1 MFAPEGPRMELD
13 ASGVRILFVGG
24 LIDRK
29 GPDLLISAFLEVF
42 AGRDDVTLVV
52 KDFGA
57 DGIYPMSDRSR
68 LRDYAAS
75 GQSPRIVY
83 LHRDMTTEEVASLY
97 RACDVL
103 VHPYRGEGFA
113 MPVLE
118 AMACGLP
125 VVVTA
130 GGPTDEFCPDAA
142 CWRIR
147 AERREYDEDRAGT
160 WVTAGRPWMLEPDA
174 DHLRQ
179 LLLTAVAD
187 AEGRRMR
194 GLAGRDAARQL
205 SWAVV
210 AEAYRER
217 IAALAARPPL
227 HAQPDPAP
235 LELDAARIRLLATP
249 AWRGDDRLGDLLA
262 AWVGGVRAGTGACL
276 FLLADPR
283 SAPDEEACTRRV
295 LDAAAGAGVSLDE
308 CADIVILTHALAGAD
323 GPRLHAGVDGYVP
336 LHDGCAGHE
345 RLARAAGRPVLA
357 ADASVLAA
365 WAAADDRLA
374 A

>member
-1 MFAPEGPRMELD
+1 GQA
-13 ASGVRILFVGG
+13 
-24 LIDRK
+24 
-29 GPDLLISAFLEVF
+29 F
-42 AGRDDVTLVV
+42 AGRDDVTLIV

-57 DGIYPMSDRSR
+57 DDIYAATDRTR
-68 LRDYAAS
+68 LREYAGA
-75 GQSPRIVY
+75 GRTPRIVY
-83 LHRDMTTEEVASLY
+83 LSDELSAEELASLY

-160 WVTAGRPWMLEPDA
+160 WVTAGRPWMLEPDPG
-174 DHLRQ
+174 HLRE

-194 GLAGRDAARQL
+194 GLAGREAARRR

-227 HAQPDPAP
+227 HAQPDPA
-235 LELDAARIRLLATP
+235 
-249 AWRGDDRLGDLLA
+249 
-262 AWVGGVRAGTGACL
+262 
-276 FLLADPR
+276 
-283 SAPDEEACTRRV
+283 
-295 LDAAAGAGVSLDE
+295 
-308 CADIVILTHALAGAD
+308 
-323 GPRLHAGVDGYVP
+323 
-336 LHDGCAGHE
+336 
-345 RLARAAGRPVLA
+345 
-357 ADASVLAA
+357 
-365 WAAADDRLA
+365 
-374 A
+374 